1 MIDPQGQANRWIR
14 NMYANK
20 NLQIIKLSDKDFLRT
35 LESAIRYG
43 NPVLLENVNEELD
56 PSLEPV
62 LLKQIFIKYLRTRV
76 GRCSPHSL
84 IGYNSALKP
93 TNTSESRGRSYRKTK
108 ENKKHSQIS
117 QMKPSGGENI
127 CYPRDH
133 DATTSSRRALWR
145 PFVGGRFNH
154 IHTNRF
160 NNRTDQNCQGSS
172 ALPVHRRHLGE
183 NT

>member
-1 MIDPQGQANRWIR
+1 MLSFRFQTLDLSF
-14 NMYANK
+14 NK
-20 NLQIIKLSDKDFLRT
+20 ITQQVL
-35 LESAIRYG
+35 G
-43 NPVLLENVNEELD
+43 NYILLTKPLLNFRLND
-56 PSLEPV
+56 DATISTRISTPAHF